1 VSLPYPKYGLK
12 SLYLFPYHQTREDY
26 ERATGSVCPPFDSAR
41 APKNWLD
48 PSAAKSTK
56 RNVAYQFALV
66 TADNGTAI
74 PGPDGKPQLDVLVL
88 KKEEAATVNIPPNA
102 TNVPGAD
109 VPEVP
114 CPLRPL
120 EPDEELAFGFGGVV
134 EVRNKR
140 LYAEATET
148 GDFTAADRQCLFAIA
163 AKVGVT
169 I

>member
-114 CPLRPL
+114 CPCARWNRTRNLPSASAEWSKCGTSASTLRP
-120 EPDEELAFGFGGVV
+120 P
-134 EVRNKR
+134 RR
-140 LYAEATET
+140 ATSRQQT
-148 GDFTAADRQCLFAIA
+148 GSVFSQSRRRWA
-163 AKVGVT
+163 
-169 I
+169 